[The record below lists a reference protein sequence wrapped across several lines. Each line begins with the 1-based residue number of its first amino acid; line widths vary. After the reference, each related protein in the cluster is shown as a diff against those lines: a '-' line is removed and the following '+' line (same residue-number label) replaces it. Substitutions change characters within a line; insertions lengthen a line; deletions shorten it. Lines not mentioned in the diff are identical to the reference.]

1 MRRSHRKLLT
11 LLVLVLFFMGGPVA
25 LFPDASGAS
34 HELEHQRVSAQLEEG
49 DPAEAL
55 TEAEHRLLHA
65 LGQAEPGL
73 ARSVHTLADAGAH
86 PAPSR
91 SAAIV
96 PPSADLQGS
105 LRPPRIHPA

>member
-34 HELEHQRVSAQLEEG
+34 HELEHQRVSAELQEDDASE
-49 DPAEAL
+49 PL

-65 LGQAEPGL
+65 LGQVEPGL
-73 ARSVHTLADAGAH
+73 ARSVHTIVDVGVH
-86 PAPSR
+86 PGPSR
-91 SAAIV
+91 SPALV
-96 PPSADLQGS
+96 PPSADLQSS
-105 LRPPRIHPA
+105 LRPPRILPA